1 MVKKGSK
8 FTKYSSEFKLQV
20 VKDYLS
26 GRSGGMPSIVKKY
39 GLKSDNQGLT
49 WTRKYRKNPALLT
62 QDLRGTKST
71 GRPKTR
77 NLDEM
82 SLEEQNAYLHMENT
96 ILKTLR
102 TSPQKVRRGHLY
114 QVVDR
119 LKNRYPVSS
128 LCSYFGFPRSSYLPL
143 VKQWET

>member
-1 MVKKGSK
+1 MAKKGSK
-8 FTKYSSEFKLQV
+8 FTKYSSEFKLQI

-26 GRSGGMPSIVKKY
+26 GKSGGMPSIVKKY

-49 WTRKYRKNPALLT
+49 WTRKYRENPALLT

-102 TSPQKVRRGHLY
+102 TLLRKWEEAIFI
-114 QVVDR
+114 
-119 LKNRYPVSS
+119 KS
-128 LCSYFGFPRSSYLPL
+128 LIG
-143 VKQWET
+143 

>member
-1 MVKKGSK
+1 MAKKGSK

-26 GRSGGMPSIVKKY
+26 GKSGGMSSIVKKY

-49 WTRKYRKNPALLT
+49 WTRKYRENPALLT

-82 SLEEQNAYLHMENT
+82 SLEEQNAYLHMENA
-96 ILKTLR
+96 ILKILR
-102 TSPQKVRRGHLY
+102 PLLRKWEEAFFI
-114 QVVDR
+114 
-119 LKNRYPVSS
+119 KS
-128 LCSYFGFPRSSYLPL
+128 LIG
-143 VKQWET
+143 